1 MDPGNDAVSLAS
13 MTGFAR
19 AEGRSAQA
27 HWTWEAK
34 SVNGRGL
41 DVRCRL
47 PAGTEALEPAVH
59 AAARKR
65 LARGHVSVSLR
76 FTWAPEATAV
86 RLNRALLD
94 SIVELSRDLGEVPGV
109 EPARLDGLLRLRG
122 VVEVGEPEESE
133 TARAEREAEMRGSLD
148 QALDGLAAARRAEG
162 ASIVAVLGTLLD
174 DIAARV
180 GAAENAAAAQPDQLR
195 ARLRDQLAEFAQAV
209 PPLPEDRLAQEVALL
224 LVKSDVREELDRLVA
239 HVGAARELL
248 AAETAAGR
256 ELDFLSQELNREA
269 NTLCAKSPDP
279 ELTRIGLDLKA
290 LIDRFREQV
299 QNLE

>member
-1 MDPGNDAVSLAS
+1 

-19 AEGRSAQA
+19 AEGRSANA

-65 LARGHVSVSLR
+65 LARGHVSVALR
-76 FTWAPEATAV
+76 FAWAPEATAV
-86 RLNRALLD
+86 RINRALLD
-94 SIVELSRDLGEVPGV
+94 DVLELSRDLGEVPGV

-133 TARAEREAEMRGSLD
+133 AARAEREAAMRGSLD
-148 QALDGLAAARRAEG
+148 QALDGLAAARRDEVAKT
-162 ASIVAVLGTLLD
+162 VAVLGALLD
-174 DIAARV
+174 DIATRLA
-180 GAAENAAAAQPDQLR
+180 AAEDAAAAHPE
-195 ARLRDQLAEFAQAV
+195 RLRTRLRGQLAELADAV
-209 PPLPEDRLAQEVALL
+209 PTLPEDRLAQEVALL
-224 LVKSDVREELDRLVA
+224 LVKADVREELDRLLA
-239 HVGAARELL
+239 HVGAARALL
-248 AAETAAGR
+248 AAEAAAGR
-256 ELDFLSQELNREA
+256 ELDFLTQELNREA
-269 NTLCAKSPDP
+269 NTLCAKSPDA

>member
-1 MDPGNDAVSLAS
+1 

-19 AEGRSAQA
+19 AEGRTERA
-27 HWTWEAK
+27 HWTWETK

-47 PAGTEALEPAVH
+47 PAGTEALEPAVQ

-65 LARGHVSVSLR
+65 LARGHINIALR
-76 FTWAPEATAV
+76 FAWAPEATAV
-86 RLNRALLD
+86 RVNRPLLD
-94 SIVELSRDLGEVPGV
+94 SVVELARDLGDVPGI
-109 EPARLDGLLRLRG
+109 EPARLDGLMRLRG
-122 VVEVGEPEESE
+122 VVEVGEPEESDD
-133 TARAEREAEMRGSLD
+133 ARAEREAAMRTSVD
-148 QALDGLAAARRAEG
+148 QALDGLAVARRAEG
-162 ASIVAVLGTLLD
+162 ASIVVVLGALLD

-180 GAAENAAAAQPDQLR
+180 GDAENTAAAQPERLR
-195 ARLRDQLAEFAQAV
+195 ARLREQLVEFSDAV
-209 PPLPEDRLAQEVALL
+209 PALPEDRLAQEVALL
-224 LVKSDVREELDRLVA
+224 LVKSDIREELDRLNV
-239 HVGAARELL
+239 HVGAARDLL
-248 AAETAAGR
+248 AAEVAAGR

>member
-1 MDPGNDAVSLAS
+1 

-19 AEGRSAQA
+19 AEGRSAHA

-65 LARGHVSVSLR
+65 LARGHVNISLR
-76 FTWAPEATAV
+76 FAWAPEAAAV
-86 RLNRALLD
+86 RVNRELLD
-94 SIVELSRDLGEVPGV
+94 GVLDLARELGGVPGV

-122 VVEVGEPEESE
+122 IVEVGEPEE
-133 TARAEREAEMRGSLD
+133 TDAARAERETLMRASLGE
-148 QALDGLAAARRAEG
+148 ALDGLAAARRAEG
-162 ASIVAVLGTLLD
+162 ASIGAVLDDMLD
-174 DIAARV
+174 QIAARV
-180 GAAENAAAAQPDQLR
+180 AAAEETAAAQPAALR
-195 ARLRDQLAEFAQAV
+195 ARLSDQLAEFADAV
-209 PPLPEDRLAQEVALL
+209 PALPDERLAQEVALL
-224 LVKSDVREELDRLVA
+224 LVKSDVREELDRLA
-239 HVGAARELL
+239 THLGAARELMSGD
-248 AAETAAGR
+248 AAAGR
-256 ELDFLSQELNREA
+256 ELDFLAQELNREA
-269 NTLCAKSPDP
+269 NTLCAKSPDA

>member
-1 MDPGNDAVSLAS
+1 

-19 AEGRSAQA
+19 AEGRSAHS

-65 LARGHVSVSLR
+65 LRRGHVSVALR
-76 FTWAPEATAV
+76 FAWAPEAAAV
-86 RLNRALLD
+86 RVNRALLD
-94 SIVELSRDLGEVPGV
+94 SVVELSQDLGKTPGV
-109 EPARLDGLLRLRG
+109 EPARLDGLLRVRG
-122 VVEVGEPEESE
+122 VVEIGEPEESDA
-133 TARAEREAEMRGSLD
+133 ARAEREAAMRGSLD
-148 QALDGLAAARRAEG
+148 EALDGLASARRGEG
-162 ASIVAVLGTLLD
+162 AKIVAVLGALLD

-180 GAAENAAAAQPDQLR
+180 AAAEEAAAAHPE
-195 ARLRDQLAEFAQAV
+195 RLRERLRGQLAEFADAV
-209 PPLPEDRLAQEVALL
+209 PALPEERLAQEVALL

-239 HVGAARELL
+239 HVGAARDLL
-248 AAETAAGR
+248 AAEAAAGR
-256 ELDFLSQELNREA
+256 ELDFLAQELNREA

-279 ELTRIGLDLKA
+279 ELTRIGLALKA

>member
-1 MDPGNDAVSLAS
+1 

-19 AEGRSAQA
+19 AEGRTERA

-47 PAGTEALEPAVH
+47 PAGTEALEPAVQ

-65 LARGHVSVSLR
+65 LARGHINIALR
-76 FTWAPEATAV
+76 FAWAPEATAV
-86 RLNRALLD
+86 RVNRPLLD
-94 SIVELSRDLGEVPGV
+94 SVVELARDLGDVPGI
-109 EPARLDGLLRLRG
+109 EPARLDGLMRLRG
-122 VVEVGEPEESE
+122 VVEVGEPEESDD
-133 TARAEREAEMRGSLD
+133 ARAEREAAMRTSLD

-162 ASIVAVLGTLLD
+162 ASIVVVLGALLD

-180 GAAENAAAAQPDQLR
+180 GAAENTAAAQPERLR
-195 ARLRDQLAEFAQAV
+195 ARLREQLAEFSDAV
-209 PPLPEDRLAQEVALL
+209 PALPEDRLAQEVALL
-224 LVKSDVREELDRLVA
+224 LVKSDIREELDRLNV
-239 HVGAARELL
+239 HVGAARDLL
-248 AAETAAGR
+248 AAEVAAGR

>member
-1 MDPGNDAVSLAS
+1 

-19 AEGRSAQA
+19 AEGNTERA
-27 HWTWEAK
+27 HWAWEAK

-76 FTWAPEATAV
+76 FAWAPEAAAV
-86 RLNRALLD
+86 RVNRQLLD
-94 SIVELSRDLGEVPGV
+94 RVVELARGLGEVPGI

-122 VVEVGEPEESE
+122 VVEVGEPEESDD
-133 TARAEREAEMRGSLD
+133 ARAKREAAMRASLD
-148 QALDGLAAARRAEG
+148 QVLDGLAAARRAEG
-162 ASIVAVLGTLLD
+162 ASIVGVLGPLLD

-180 GAAENAAAAQPDQLR
+180 ADAEDCAAAQPDRLLV
-195 ARLRDQLAEFAQAV
+195 RLREQIAEFADAV
-209 PPLPEDRLAQEVALL
+209 PALAEDRLTQEVALL
-224 LVKSDVREELDRLVA
+224 LVKSDVREELDRLGA
-239 HVGAARELL
+239 HVAAARDLL
-248 AAETAAGR
+248 AAEAAAGR